1 MHVCMLLYVYTADR
15 RCKMKLDIKD
25 QPTGLT
31 IYEVWEAM
39 VALTSTC
46 VRGRQLCGRAYGL
59 GAYKCGLDDGYGDL
73 AG

>member
-1 MHVCMLLYVYTADR
+1 MLVCMLLYVCIADR
-15 RCKMKLDIKD
+15 RCKIELDVKGA
-25 QPTGLT
+25 PTGLT

-59 GAYKCGLDDGYGDL
+59 GA
-73 AG
+73 